1 MNTSVAAL
9 PQPRVLG
16 DLISRSRLH
25 DVQMILGGA
34 LLVGLLAQISI
45 PLGFTPVP
53 VTGQTL
59 AVLLVGASFGPAR
72 AALSMSVYLLAGLA
86 GVPWYSG
93 HSGGWHVVHGP
104 TFGYLLGFIVAGAV
118 GGWMAQRDNAD
129 RKVLSA
135 VASMLLSSAIIYT
148 FGVTW
153 LGMNLHVSM
162 ETAISYGLTPFLIG
176 DLIKASLAGL
186 ALPATWKLLKR
197 Q

>member
-1 MNTSVAAL
+1 
-9 PQPRVLG
+9 
-16 DLISRSRLH
+16 
-25 DVQMILGGA
+25 MILGGA

-72 AALSMSVYLLAGLA
+72 AALSMSLYLVAGLA
-86 GVPWYSG
+86 GVPWFTQ

-118 GGWMAQRDNAD
+118 GGWMAERDNAD

>member
-1 MNTSVAAL
+1 
-9 PQPRVLG
+9 
-16 DLISRSRLH
+16 
-25 DVQMILGGA
+25 MIFGGA
-34 LLVGLLAQISI
+34 LFVGLLAQISI
-45 PLGFTPVP
+45 SLSFTPVP

-72 AALSMSVYLLAGLA
+72 AALSMAFYLLAGLA
-86 GVPWYSG
+86 GVPWYSA

-118 GGWMAQRDNAD
+118 GGWMAKRDNAD

-176 DLIKASLAGL
+176 DLIKAGLAGL

-197 Q
+197 